1 MNPISEDEF
10 ADYKDNYFGF
20 DAGNGIKSQD
30 TDWQF
35 AQDFM
40 SDEEIQ
46 EILEVESELDI
57 DLSDLEDELL
67 EESEEALMDSADAD
81 SDWAE

>member
-1 MNPISEDEF
+1 MSLD
-10 ADYKDNYFGF
+10 
-20 DAGNGIKSQD
+20 Q
-30 TDWQF
+30 DWQF

-46 EILEVESELDI
+46 EILEVEADLDI
-57 DLSDLEDELL
+57 DLSDLEDEL
-67 EESEEALMDSADAD
+67 ESEDALMDSADAD